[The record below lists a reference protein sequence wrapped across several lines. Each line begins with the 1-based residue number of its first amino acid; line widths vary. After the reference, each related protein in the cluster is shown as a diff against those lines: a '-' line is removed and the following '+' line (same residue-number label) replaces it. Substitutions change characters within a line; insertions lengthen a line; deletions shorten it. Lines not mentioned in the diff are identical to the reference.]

1 MTTILTCH
9 IHIYTLH
16 YIHLKSWVRCVVKRP
31 FVWSSKERTCANML
45 VWRVLML
52 WLCVTSPG
60 RNVCPLHLD
69 TWQVSRRSQSRAEE
83 RGRDAGWQWQQGPG
97 PDSYYHSDYIQLYHL
112 YYLLLL
118 LLLLTTN
125 TNTQEQEDARVWW
138 NHVPYSYPHPAY
150 GENDWRWS
158 LDQWPQQCFFFN
170 FPCKLCIN
178 LPHLSGVHGLSQADV
193 DLVIA
198 KAKRVVE
205 GSKAAMVRLTFN
217 DCVGK

>member
-1 MTTILTCH
+1 MC
-9 IHIYTLH
+9 
-16 YIHLKSWVRCVVKRP
+16 LKKTWP
-31 FVWSSKERTCANML
+31 FVWSYKERTCANML

-69 TWQVSRRSQSRAEE
+69 TWQVSRWSQSRAEE
-83 RGRDAGWQWQQGPG
+83 RREGCRVAVATGTWAWQLLPQWL
-97 PDSYYHSDYIQLYHL
+97 QLYHL
-112 YYLLLL
+112 YYLLQLQ
-118 LLLLTTN
+118 LLLTTN
-125 TNTQEQEDARVWW
+125 TNTQEEEDARVWW
-138 NHVPYSYPHPAY
+138 KHVPYSYPHPAY

-158 LDQWPQQCFFFN
+158 LDQWPQQC
-170 FPCKLCIN
+170 KLCIN
-178 LPHLSGVHGLSQADV
+178 LIPHLSGVHGLSQADV

>member
-1 MTTILTCH
+1 MCQYVSVTRIDVVIVCDITRPQCLPAAPWHLT
-9 IHIYTLH
+9 
-16 YIHLKSWVRCVVKRP
+16 S
-31 FVWSSKERTCANML
+31 
-45 VWRVLML
+45 
-52 WLCVTSPG
+52 VT
-60 RNVCPLHLD
+60 
-69 TWQVSRRSQSRAEE
+69 RSQSRVEE

-97 PDSYYHSDYIQLYHL
+97 PDSYYHSDYNYIIFTTFYCF
-112 YYLLLL
+112 YC
-118 LLLLTTN
+118 TTN
-125 TNTQEQEDARVWW
+125 TNTQEGEDARVWW

-178 LPHLSGVHGLSQADV
+178 LIPHLSGVHGLSQADV

>member
-1 MTTILTCH
+1 MFARCTLTPDKCH
-9 IHIYTLH
+9 AG
-16 YIHLKSWVRCVVKRP
+16 V
-31 FVWSSKERTCANML
+31 
-45 VWRVLML
+45 
-52 WLCVTSPG
+52 
-60 RNVCPLHLD
+60 
-69 TWQVSRRSQSRAEE
+69 RAEQRRGE
-83 RGRDAGWQWQQGPG
+83 REESGWQWQQGPG
-97 PDSYYHSDYIQLYHL
+97 PDSYYHSDYNFIN
-112 YYLLLL
+112 YLLLL
-118 LLLLTTN
+118 LLLPTTN
-125 TNTQEQEDARVWW
+125 TNTQEGEDARVWW

-158 LDQWPQQCFFFN
+158 LDQWTQQCFIFN

>member
-1 MTTILTCH
+1 MIVCDITRPQCLPAAPWHLT
-9 IHIYTLH
+9 
-16 YIHLKSWVRCVVKRP
+16 S
-31 FVWSSKERTCANML
+31 
-45 VWRVLML
+45 
-52 WLCVTSPG
+52 VTPESE
-60 RNVCPLHLD
+60 
-69 TWQVSRRSQSRAEE
+69 QSRGE
-83 RGRDAGWQWQQGPG
+83 REGCRVAVATGTWAWQLLLPQWL
-97 PDSYYHSDYIQLYHL
+97 QLYHL

-118 LLLLTTN
+118 QLLPTTN
-125 TNTQEQEDARVWW
+125 TNTQEEEDARVWW

-158 LDQWPQQCFFFN
+158 LDQWPQQC
-170 FPCKLCIN
+170 KLCIN
-178 LPHLSGVHGLSQADV
+178 LIPHLSGVHGLSQADV

>member
-1 MTTILTCH
+1 MCQYVSVTRIDVVIVCDITRPQCLPAAPWHLTSVTPESEQRREGGMQGGSGSRDLGLTVTTIVWLH
-9 IHIYTLH
+9 NIY
-16 YIHLKSWVRCVVKRP
+16 
-31 FVWSSKERTCANML
+31 
-45 VWRVLML
+45 
-52 WLCVTSPG
+52 
-60 RNVCPLHLD
+60 
-69 TWQVSRRSQSRAEE
+69 Q
-83 RGRDAGWQWQQGPG
+83 
-97 PDSYYHSDYIQLYHL
+97 L

-125 TNTQEQEDARVWW
+125 TNTQEGEDARVWW
-138 NHVPYSYPHPAY
+138 NHLPYSHPHSAN

-178 LPHLSGVHGLSQADV
+178 LFPHLSGVHGLSQADV